1 MHAGLLAGRDQ
12 PVGYRRCPMNTST
25 GMSRFTSSILLT
37 GSMALVGTYVALSK
51 PLAAVI
57 PVFALGFLRFLIG
70 AVAMLPWTFPRRD
83 EPQFTRTEQ
92 RLLFLLS
99 FFGNFL
105 FSICMLTGITL
116 TTATAAGV
124 TLATLPAVVAL
135 LSYWLL
141 REPLTKR
148 VWIAIAFAVFG
159 IVLLQFAKPAE
170 AAVSSSTTA
179 LALLGNLLMFAAV
192 VCEAIYVIIAK
203 RLSATRAPLRVSALI
218 NLWGLALMAPLG
230 LWQLS
235 DFNANTFT
243 VELGLLLIFYALAA
257 SLFAVWMWVAGLK
270 NVAASRAGVFTV
282 AMPIAA
288 TLVGVFMLGETFTW
302 LQAIALACAGV
313 GIVLIGFEPRPIAG
327 QESAR

>member
-1 MHAGLLAGRDQ
+1 
-12 PVGYRRCPMNTST
+12 MNTST

-70 AVAMLPWTFPRRD
+70 AVAMLPWTFPRLD
-83 EPQFTRTEQ
+83 EPPFTRTE
-92 RLLFLLS
+92 RSLLFLLS

-135 LSYWLL
+135 LSHWLL

-159 IVLLQFAKPAE
+159 IVLLQFAKPAQ

-179 LALLGNLLMFAAV
+179 LSLLGNLLMFAAV
-192 VCEAIYVIIAK
+192 VCEGIYVIIAK

-270 NVAASRAGVFTV
+270 SVAASRAGVFTV

-302 LQAIALACAGV
+302 LQAGALACAGV
-313 GIVLIGFEPRPIAG
+313 GIVLIGFEPRPIAV
-327 QESAR
+327 QEPAR

>member
-1 MHAGLLAGRDQ
+1 
-12 PVGYRRCPMNTST
+12 
-25 GMSRFTSSILLT
+25 
-37 GSMALVGTYVALSK
+37 MALVGTYVALSK

-57 PVFALGFLRFLIG
+57 PVFALGLLRFGIA
-70 AVAMLPWTFPRRD
+70 AVAMLPWTFQRQN
-83 EPQFTRTEQ
+83 EPALSSTET

-135 LSYWLL
+135 LSHWLL
-141 REPLTKR
+141 REPLTTR
-148 VWIAIAFAVFG
+148 VWIAIGFAVFG
-159 IVLLQFAKPAE
+159 IVLLQFAKPA
-170 AAVSSSTTA
+170 AASDSNVSGA
-179 LALLGNLLMFAAV
+179 ALLGNLLMFAAV
-192 VCEAIYVIIAK
+192 LCEAIYVIIAK
-203 RLSATRAPLRVSALI
+203 RLSATRTALRVSALI

-230 LWQLS
+230 IWQLIEF
-235 DFNANTFT
+235 DLNVVTPD
-243 VELGLLLIFYALAA
+243 LWLLLIFYALAA

-288 TLVGVFMLGETFTW
+288 TLIGVFILGETFSW
-302 LQAIALACAGV
+302 LQAAALACAGV
-313 GIVLIGFEPRPIAG
+313 GIALIGFEPNPTD
-327 QESAR
+327 ARNQTI